1 MLKAQFAPPATPSSQ
16 IRVRGRS
23 LLALVVTPEFPVTDW
38 FAALDEQLRS
48 SALLLARPIVVDLA
62 MVWQAGGAEGAAILL
77 EGLEARG
84 LNIVAVEGV
93 APSALAGTPWE
104 GLARSSRLQISARAA
119 LDPPKAP
126 PKAPPAGEAP
136 ANADAAGP
144 CLTIDRPVRSGQIV
158 MFERGDVVIIGAVA
172 SGAEVIA
179 GGSIHVYGPLR
190 GRAVAGV
197 RTGEAARIFCRKLEA
212 EMVGV
217 GPFYRTAEDWG
228 AGLHGRAA
236 QVWCDRGALRLSA
249 LD

>member
-1 MLKAQFAPPATPSSQ
+1 MLRAPLQTPADPSPQ

-23 LLALVVTPEFPVTDW
+23 LLALVVTPEFPATAW
-38 FAALDEQLRS
+38 FAALDEQLRA
-48 SALLLARPIVVDLA
+48 SALLLARPIVVDLSL
-62 MVWQAGGAEGAAILL
+62 VWQAGGPEGAGILL
-77 EGLEARG
+77 EGLQARG
-84 LNIVAVEGV
+84 LNLVAVEGV
-93 APSALAGTPWE
+93 GPAALTGTPWE
-104 GLARSSRLQISARAA
+104 GLARSSRLEISARAA
-119 LDPPKAP
+119 LEPAKAP
-126 PKAPPAGEAP
+126 AVSEAP
-136 ANADAAGP
+136 ANADRAGP